1 MSFSQWLQTYRSLA
15 IQERNAVVAL
25 HTTLEHSTVPSL
37 AAEVHALRQHDI
49 MAIAQRLGEHRR
61 VTQQLTTLLGAI
73 GHVEGLVRSPGS
85 SLNKVEAEV
94 RRLEE
99 HLSAARQGW
108 DSVNQGM
115 RDQELR
121 LLEEV
126 QQALLRLQV
135 GLPDD
140 QPSTSTGPGSKPR
153 STRISRRDT
162 RPYALQVVEEEM
174 ERIGGAE
181 GGWDQQ
187 EHDRF
192 FSLWLQSRST
202 FDRRIF
208 VQSIQ
213 RHFPSRTP
221 AALLAHDEHVEMY
234 MNLVEKRKEIIAS
247 WKRRTQA
254 DSTAL
259 EATTSV
265 TKPPPKTSTSTPID
279 HTEKLARWN
288 ERRLMEA
295 EDKRSAALRWKW
307 RQQREARLRREAQKQ
322 KKLELERKRSAEA
335 ELASQAAQPSFA
347 EKQELRLQ
355 ELERRRRAKEIQ
367 ESLQRRQSLDLARA
381 AEKHSRKL
389 AQQQAEDQRRQRLEK
404 QAKRARSAEVC
415 AAKRDPERLY
425 RPNTAM
431 KARMKEL
438 EERRKVKEETGQGIS
453 EITHGFDP
461 FALTPIP
468 GARAPADWM
477 L

>member
-1 MSFSQWLQTYRSLA
+1 MSFNQWVQTYRSLA

-37 AAEVHALRQHDI
+37 ATEVHALRQHDI

-61 VTQQLTTLLGAI
+61 VTQQLSSLLSAARY
-73 GHVEGLVRSPGS
+73 VEGLVRRPGTP
-85 SLNKVEAEV
+85 LTKVEAEV

-115 RDQELR
+115 RDEEVR

-135 GLPDD
+135 GLPED
-140 QPSTSTGPGSKPR
+140 QSSTGTETRPR
-153 STRISRRDT
+153 PTRVSRRDT

-181 GGWDQQ
+181 GGWDQK

-192 FSLWLQSRST
+192 FSLWLQSRAT
-202 FDRRIF
+202 FDRRAF

-213 RHFPSRTP
+213 RYFPSRTP
-221 AALLAHDEHVEMY
+221 AALLAHDEHVETY
-234 MNLVEKRKEIIAS
+234 MNLVEKRKDIIAS
-247 WKRRTQA
+247 WKRRTQTG
-254 DSTAL
+254 STAL
-259 EATTSV
+259 ETDTSIS
-265 TKPPPKTSTSTPID
+265 KPHSRTSTTVPLD
-279 HTEKLARWN
+279 HAEKLARWN

-307 RQQREARLRREAQKQ
+307 RQQREARIRREAQKQ
-322 KKLELERKRSAEA
+322 KKLEQEKKRLAEA
-335 ELASQAAQPSFA
+335 ELASQPVQPSFA
-347 EKQELRLQ
+347 EQQEARLQ
-355 ELERRRRAKEIQ
+355 DLERRRRAKELQ
-367 ESLQRRQSLDLARA
+367 ESLQRRQSIDLARA

-389 AQQQAEDQRRQRLEK
+389 AQQQAEELRKLRLEK
-404 QAKRARSAEVC
+404 QAERARSAEVC
-415 AAKRDPERLY
+415 AAKRDPGRLL

-431 KARMKEL
+431 RARMKEL
-438 EERRKVKEETGQGIS
+438 EEWKKAKEQTGQGLS
-453 EITHGFDP
+453 EITRGFDP